1 MASLIWLILIIF
13 GVCSFSWLPFFIDA
27 LVVAIVIATNQKDNE
42 KNLVKD
48 LLCIAA
54 VGVAGFAFY
63 KFFFGLAISAWW
75 ILLSPVAVFAM
86 MLFPG
91 GFTIVN
97 LLFKNLGLMNLP
109 TWGFIV
115 GIVLDVL
122 FIVLLVAIIVEAVK
136 NKKK

>member
-1 MASLIWLILIIF
+1 
-13 GVCSFSWLPFFIDA
+13 
-27 LVVAIVIATNQKDNE
+27 
-42 KNLVKD
+42 
-48 LLCIAA
+48 
-54 VGVAGFAFY
+54 
-63 KFFFGLAISAWW
+63 
-75 ILLSPVAVFAM
+75 M

-109 TWGFIV
+109 IWGFIV